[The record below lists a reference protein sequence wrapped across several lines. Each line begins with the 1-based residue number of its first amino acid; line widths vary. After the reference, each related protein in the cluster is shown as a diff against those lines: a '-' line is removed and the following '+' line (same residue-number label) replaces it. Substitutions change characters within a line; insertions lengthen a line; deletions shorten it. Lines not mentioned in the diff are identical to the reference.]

1 MTKKWNSR
9 RVEDIEKDPKK
20 MAGKWQLYL
29 SLIKI
34 KIIIEMSIK
43 KNCSKKNHYV
53 WDLNW
58 VNSLYIHKKEKK

>member
-34 KIIIEMSIK
+34 KIIIERAK
-43 KNCSKKNHYV
+43 
-53 WDLNW
+53 DET
-58 VNSLYIHKKEKK
+58 SLQY

>member
-34 KIIIEMSIK
+34 KIIIEMYIK
-43 KNCSKKNHYV
+43 KNCSKKK
-53 WDLNW
+53 
-58 VNSLYIHKKEKK
+58 SLRMGFELGQFALYS